1 MNLKYF
7 QKPHKLNEWQTRW
20 YLKLQDYNF
29 ILQHILEKTDT
40 RAEILSRKQQG
51 YQDAQRQTMEKEDK
65 HRSWDSNVQRKLNS
79 RRKYTI
85 ERNLKE

>member
-1 MNLKYF
+1 
-7 QKPHKLNEWQTRW
+7 
-20 YLKLQDYNF
+20 LQDYNF

-65 HRSWDSNVQRKLNS
+65 HRS
-79 RRKYTI
+79 
-85 ERNLKE
+85 